1 MPAIPELAH
10 IFRQKRRTEIARGLN
25 AEAVAGPHGHERIT
39 GEIEE
44 QVEAVHVGI
53 LHLTGELAPPGAVAE
68 GRGREIVVE
77 HRAQHFLVDGAHQD
91 EQDAAGQQVGVLA
104 AGINAVGV
112 LGEPTGSVD
121 GARGEGS
128 EEHEEVQV
136 VDEIHVLDDTVAHLD
151 DHLHRLEGD
160 VGDAEEA
167 HEVAVENGGDFV
179 DDERGDNENEGRP
192 VLPQCLLAP
201 LPAGQF
207 PEGGR
212 AGNKEEGG
220 EGGHALPV
228 LAEQQQ
234 EEHRGSCQAVVLDA
248 VPGKAQNGRRND
260 GDGEKDVE
268 RRIDVKV
275 HERPDLLRRQR
286 LAVDLAVHSERER
299 IVEDDLLGNHVVGQ
313 RVPEGCLHRLARF
326 EIAGRVRVDRQE
338 VRH

>member
-1 MPAIPELAH
+1 MGPEV
-10 IFRQKRRTEIARGLN
+10 KG
-25 AEAVAGPHGHERIT
+25 G
-39 GEIEE
+39 
-44 QVEAVHVGI
+44 
-53 LHLTGELAPPGAVAE
+53 
-68 GRGREIVVE
+68 
-77 HRAQHFLVDGAHQD
+77 
-91 EQDAAGQQVGVLA
+91 
-104 AGINAVGV
+104 
-112 LGEPTGSVD
+112 
-121 GARGEGS
+121 

-136 VDEIHVLDDTVAHLD
+136 VDEIHVLDDAVAHLD

-160 VGDAEEA
+160 VGDAEET
-167 HEVAVENGGDFV
+167 HKVAVEDGGDFV
-179 DDERGDNENEGRP
+179 DDERGDDESEGRP
-192 VLPQCLLAP
+192 VLPQRLLASF
-201 LPAGQF
+201 PAGQF

-212 AGNKEEGG
+212 AGNEEEGG

-248 VPGKAQNGRRND
+248 VPGKAQNGRRNN

-286 LAVDLAVHSERER
+286 FAVDLAVHVEWER

-313 RVPEGCLHRLARF
+313 RVSEGRLHRLACF
-326 EIAGRVRVDRQE
+326 EIAGRVRVGRQE